1 MWVLALAW
9 GIKQQQQQQQQARLT
24 AAGGLE
30 ASADNAWR

>member
-1 MWVLALAW
+1 MCVLALAW
-9 GIKQQQQQQQQARLT
+9 GIKQQQQQARLT